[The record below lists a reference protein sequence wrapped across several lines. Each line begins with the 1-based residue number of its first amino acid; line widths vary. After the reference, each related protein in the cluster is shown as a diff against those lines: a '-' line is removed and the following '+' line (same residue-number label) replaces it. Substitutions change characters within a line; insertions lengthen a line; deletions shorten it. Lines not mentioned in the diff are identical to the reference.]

1 MMMMMA
7 HNLPGGQRRFGSR
20 STMATCRSGFSVAVV
35 LVLLSTLRTRY
46 HGVRGWKLDNRN
58 ILYTNQDISYE
69 CPINT
74 MCRCASMPNET
85 ALLEINCNEV
95 ALYKFPEFLHGTI
108 KHIDMS
114 RTFIHN
120 VDDETFQGLRLE
132 SLKLV
137 DNKIQDISEKSFN
150 FMQHSLVSLDIS
162 DNQLQGL
169 PLDSL
174 KNVHTLSRLVAQ
186 R

>member
-1 MMMMMA
+1 MVCV
-7 HNLPGGQRRFGSR
+7 
-20 STMATCRSGFSVAVV
+20 TMVDPRSGWRISLIYWALLFSAI
-35 LVLLSTLRTRY
+35 RTRY
-46 HGVRGWKLDNRN
+46 GTDAWKLDNRN

-74 MCRCASMPNET
+74 MCRCASLPNET

-95 ALYKFPEFLHGTI
+95 SLYKFPEFLHGTI

-137 DNKIQDISEKSFN
+137 DNKIQDISEKSF
-150 FMQHSLVSLDIS
+150 
-162 DNQLQGL
+162 
-169 PLDSL
+169 
-174 KNVHTLSRLVAQ
+174 K
-186 R
+186 